1 MAQPLAQYDIDKTP
15 LDMADKDQFINHVN
29 EEHQDEL
36 AMFIKAFTTTTESE
50 YDIASIKELYT
61 DGILMDVTT
70 PNHNN
75 DTLANTATLSSQY
88 FINFTTPISESM
100 TLQEQYITLLQTSA
114 NKLGKRTIK
123 LQEQR
128 FTVINGYYASP
139 NMYRLVVTA
148 PDNTPLSH
156 PGYAY
161 LFELDSDGLSARKNH
176 SRDHSKDSDKP
187 LQRYY
192 TLRKVWQDSS
202 DSSVQAWIDVYIH
215 GDTAGGN
222 WARALDCGVQIKTVR
237 EYPEKTEHLSE
248 GQCLLICD
256 ETSLPTVANLLEN
269 WQNPLPPLVIA
280 ITNDREDS
288 SYLQTLTLSHQ
299 LRHDAHF
306 LQDNLY
312 HLINTPT
319 TDITEQIMALLNT
332 KFVRLPLKIGKVWGA
347 HGSRGYQ
354 IITTAIKINTGSI
367 TPRYD
372 HQSLLACTI
381 VIAFL

>member
-1 MAQPLAQYDIDKTP
+1 MAQPLAQYDIEKTP
-15 LDMADKDQFINHVN
+15 LDIADKDQFISHVN

-36 AMFIKAFTTTTESE
+36 AMFINAWTSTTVSE

-70 PNHNN
+70 TNH
-75 DTLANTATLSSQY
+75 DTETLANTATLSSQY

-161 LFELDSDGLSARKNH
+161 LFELDSDGLSAQKNSSKDH
-176 SRDHSKDSDKP
+176 SRDSDKP

-202 DSSVQAWIDVYIH
+202 NSSVQAWIDVYIH

-248 GQCLLICD
+248 GQCFLICD
-256 ETSLPTVANLLEN
+256 ETSLPTMANLLEN

-280 ITNDREDS
+280 ITNDPEDS
-288 SYLQTLTLSHQ
+288 SYLQTLTLSHR

-306 LQDNLY
+306 LQDNLC

-319 TDITEQIMALLNT
+319 TDITEQIMVLLKT
-332 KFVRLPLKIGKVWGA
+332 QFARLPLKIGKVWGA
-347 HGSRGYQ
+347 LEAANIKSLRQQLKSTLGLSRQ
-354 IITTAIKINTGSI
+354 DMVIKVYW
-367 TPRYD
+367 RA
-372 HQSLLACTI
+372 Q
-381 VIAFL
+381 

>member
-1 MAQPLAQYDIDKTP
+1 MAQSPAQYDFDKTP
-15 LDMADKDQFINHVN
+15 LVMADKDQFMSHVN

-36 AMFIKAFTTTTESE
+36 AMFINAFTTTTVSE
-50 YDIASIKELYT
+50 HEIASIKELYT
-61 DGILMDVTT
+61 DGILMDVTAT
-70 PNHNN
+70 NHDNE
-75 DTLANTATLSSQY
+75 TLTNSTTLRSQY
-88 FINFTTPISESM
+88 FIDFTAPISESM

-123 LQEQR
+123 LKEQR

-148 PDNTPLSH
+148 PDSTPLTH

-161 LFELDSDGLSARKNH
+161 LFELDSDGLSATNNH
-176 SRDHSKDSDKP
+176 AKDSDKP

-192 TLRKVWQDSS
+192 TLRKAWRDSS
-202 DSSVQAWIDVYIH
+202 SSSVQAWIDVYIH
-215 GDTAGGN
+215 GDTAGGI
-222 WARALDCGVQIKTVR
+222 WARALDCGSQIKTVR
-237 EYPEKTEHLSE
+237 EYPEKIEHLST

-280 ITNDREDS
+280 ITNDPDDIR
-288 SYLQTLTLSHQ
+288 YLHTLTLSNQ

-306 LQDNLY
+306 LQDNLC

-319 TDITEQIMALLNT
+319 TDVTEQIMALLNT
-332 KFVRLPLKIGKVWGA
+332 QLARLPLKIGKVWGA
-347 HGSRGYQ
+347 LEAADIKSLRQQLKANLGLSRQ
-354 IITTAIKINTGSI
+354 DMVIKVYW
-367 TPRYD
+367 RA
-372 HQSLLACTI
+372 Q
-381 VIAFL
+381 